1 MDVTSV
7 SEHTMCEITSVGF
20 MIDSLV
26 VGFEVREF
34 VTQVFELLT
43 HSLCPC
49 FALALEAHEL
59 YVTKTDVVVEYVTS
73 GHDALLEIIDW
84 TGNETTQEPR
94 PCGVLG
100 DWGLS
105 PRLRLLKR
113 N

>member
-1 MDVTSV
+1 
-7 SEHTMCEITSVGF
+7 MCEMTSVGF

-59 YVTKTDVVVEYVTS
+59 YVTKTDVVVEYVPC
-73 GHDALLEIIDW
+73 GHDVLLESCVGRIA
-84 TGNETTQEPR
+84 P
-94 PCGVLG
+94 
-100 DWGLS
+100 
-105 PRLRLLKR
+105 
-113 N
+113 